1 MKVKLLRFYPF
12 ETSLKKPRLL
22 GYADVELENIIIIR
36 NIKLFES
43 RHGGYFIQLPEV
55 QKDGR
60 SYVIIDIKSKD
71 LLESIRR
78 VVVDYYKENI
88 LSALSSG
95 G

>member
-43 RHGGYFIQLPEV
+43 RYGGYFIQLPEV